1 MLSNVGINSSMEVV
15 NEDGAKWSNC
25 SYEKTEE
32 KEKKG
37 GRTGIAGKKTCT
49 K

>member
-1 MLSNVGINSSMEVV
+1 MEVV

-37 GRTGIAGKKTCT
+37 GRTGIACNKIYT